1 MENNQSNQQSLPEY
15 PLLESNHPLVQW
27 LHTYLLWGQIMGVNP
42 MVFTFPADGE
52 PSVEGNLR
60 WQKNALWVS
69 DHLLERMSPRLL
81 AILAVRNY
89 MEGQVWHRYL
99 VLVVFAI
106 GVALMITLAVT
117 DYIRRLLGVNPLWDL
132 VHLLVLPAL
141 LDVPSLLRDL
151 ARRQTDEE
159 AFERLGE
166 PQMLLLAMQTALEE
180 SCRQGETD
188 KQLQKMLKRLNRLR
202 AKTGEPPLTLQEV
215 KQQAG
220 EPLATPEELQ
230 EESPLAVNNGIQE
243 EEQAR

>member
-1 MENNQSNQQSLPEY
+1 MENTQSNQQSFPEY
-15 PLLESNHPLVQW
+15 PVLESNHPFVQW
-27 LHTYLLWGQIMGVNP
+27 LHTYLLWANIMGVNP
-42 MVFTFPADGE
+42 VVFTFPSDGE
-52 PSVEGNLR
+52 PSVENNLR
-60 WQKNALWVS
+60 WRKNVLWVGN
-69 DHLLERMSPRLL
+69 DLLERMPPRLL
-81 AILAVRNY
+81 AIIAVRNY
-89 MEGQVWHRYL
+89 MEQQVWHRYL
-99 VLVVFAI
+99 ALVVLAI
-106 GVALMITLAVT
+106 ALALMIALAAT

-141 LDVPSLLRDL
+141 LDVPSLLHDL
-151 ARRQTDEE
+151 ARRRTDEE

-166 PQMLLLAMQTALEE
+166 PQMFLLAMQTALEE

-188 KQLQKMLKRLNRLR
+188 KQLQKTLKRLNRLR

-230 EESPLAVNNGIQE
+230 EESPLAVNNGVE

>member
-1 MENNQSNQQSLPEY
+1 MENTQSNQQSFPEY
-15 PLLESNHPLVQW
+15 PVLESNHPFVQW
-27 LHTYLLWGQIMGVNP
+27 LHTYLLWANIMGVNP
-42 MVFTFPADGE
+42 VVFTFPSDGE
-52 PSVEGNLR
+52 PSVENNLR
-60 WQKNALWVS
+60 WRKNVLWVGN
-69 DHLLERMSPRLL
+69 DLLERMSPRLL
-81 AILAVRNY
+81 AIIAVRNY
-89 MEGQVWHRYL
+89 MEQQVWHRYL
-99 VLVVFAI
+99 ALVVLAI
-106 GVALMITLAVT
+106 ALALMITLAVT

-141 LDVPSLLRDL
+141 LDVPSLLHDL

-166 PQMLLLAMQTALEE
+166 PQMFLLAMQTALEE
-180 SCRQGETD
+180 SYRQGETD

-202 AKTGEPPLTLQEV
+202 AKAGEPPLTLQEV

-230 EESPLAVNNGIQE
+230 EESPLAVNNGVE